1 MSMKT
6 IAFGLFM
13 LVLVCFF
20 AGFSLLFQG
29 VWNSVMPEVF
39 GLPLLSFGQAFA
51 LFTLLQIVSGS
62 IFGITATMIKTIQE
76 S

>member
-1 MSMKT
+1 MKT